1 VVLKSTKVH
10 PRRMKILLTNDDGI
24 HAEGLKVLFRELSKY
39 HDVLVLAPDREQ
51 SATSHS
57 LTLTRP
63 LRIYQHG
70 RSYFSC
76 DGTPTDSVLLA
87 VLRLFGRKRPDMIIS
102 GINHGP
108 NMGEDIMYSGTVA
121 AAIEGSQMGV
131 PSLAVSMTDA
141 SGADFKSAARF
152 VRRFLRVYPQLDV
165 DPATILNINF
175 PGKVKGGF
183 PKFMFT
189 SLGSRRYDDVIIEKT
204 DPRGL
209 DYFWIAGTATWKR
222 QAGSDIMAVRSGAVS
237 ITPVHLHFT
246 ESNIL
251 QRLLAASVKLP
262 R

>member
-1 VVLKSTKVH
+1 MVLNKARKH

-24 HAEGLKVLFRELSKY
+24 HAEGLRLLFQELSKY
-39 HDVLVLAPDREQ
+39 HDVMVLAPDREQ

-70 RSYFSC
+70 RGYFSC
-76 DGTPTDSVLLA
+76 DGTPTDSILLA

-108 NMGEDIMYSGTVA
+108 NMGEDIIYSGTVA
-121 AAIEGSQMGV
+121 AAIEGSQLGI
-131 PSLAVSMTDA
+131 PSLAVSMADA
-141 SGADFKSAARF
+141 TGADFKGAARF
-152 VRRFLRVYPQLDV
+152 IRRFLRVYPELGI
-165 DPATILNINF
+165 DPSTILNMNF
-175 PGKVKGGF
+175 PGRIKGGF
-183 PKFMFT
+183 RKFRFT
-189 SLGSRRYDDVIIEKT
+189 SLGSRRYDDIIIEKT

-209 DYFWIAGTATWKR
+209 DYFWIAGTAVWKR
-222 QAGSDIMAVRSGAVS
+222 QAGSDIMAVRGGEVS
-237 ITPVHLHFT
+237 VTPVHLNFT

-251 QRLLAASVKLP
+251 RKLLDARVKLP